1 MHFCYITP
9 ISTIFPPYITY
20 VDPLLSLYP
29 LFTICHIVG
38 ESIDANNFPLLFFR
52 LDLPTIPRIIPKS
65 FNATVA
71 PDASEHPPTRG
82 RHFLWRTWGH
92 KEPPIRSP
100 ESLFHQNAT
109 RAPAWQR
116 RSRHRRHA
124 NSGGGGGGGG
134 SGGWGHGHLM
144 RVGCVLGTCQVQN
157 LSHRLYQLIG
167 QSGRE
172 DSSPINP
179 RSPHSYG

>member
-1 MHFCYITP
+1 MSIICQFKIITL
-9 ISTIFPPYITY
+9 TIF
-20 VDPLLSLYP
+20 
-29 LFTICHIVG
+29 LF
-38 ESIDANNFPLLFFR
+38 LFFR

-71 PDASEHPPTRG
+71 PDASEHAVIVDSKLSTWDHHFLWRTWGHKEPPTRG